1 MPCNDWVVGLRPL
14 KCGPIWAVSL
24 PGIVPGLAQLPPSAG
39 DTWNAQQTW
48 PAGAYL
54 APRPY
59 AFQSRVPS
67 LCPQLYQS
75 LKERCAM

>member
-1 MPCNDWVVGLRPL
+1 M
-14 KCGPIWAVSL
+14 SL

-59 AFQSRVPS
+59 AFQARVCSSVLSCIS
-67 LCPQLYQS
+67 L
-75 LKERCAM
+75 